1 MASSLNLLRSYGSDN
16 ESESSIDSGNEE
28 KQTELVVDP
37 LLSLKSSIMIDAA
50 PMVLYSVS

>member
-1 MASSLNLLRSYGSDN
+1 MASSLNLLKSYGSDN
-16 ESESSIDSGNEE
+16 ESESSIDSGSEE
-28 KQTELVVDP
+28 KQTEIVVDP